1 MPALRFSSL
10 RSLVLPLVAFALV
23 LGACGGGSDDA
34 SESDGDEIAYSV
46 GSPVADSTVA
56 LVVSSEFGTDT
67 LTTQRYQQQLQ
78 MQMRRR
84 SPSQRSGDQMQE
96 THRQLVQGFAGQHVM
111 RGTANQRNIEV
122 SEQKVSAR
130 LDKYKNRYESEEK
143 FQKLLAKSGLTVDSL
158 RSRIADQ
165 LQTRAL
171 QQEMANAAEQPS
183 ESEVQS
189 YSQENKRIRAQHI
202 LLRAGEDATA
212 SKIDSARQAAQSLI
226 DSLQA
231 GTEFAALAERHSE
244 GPTSRQGGDLGYF
257 TRGKMDDDFADAAYA
272 LADSGD
278 ITTEPVRTRFGF
290 HVIRLTDPG
299 QPMDTSKARKRM
311 MEERRRETFDSKLN
325 QMLEGVTV
333 RVNPNVVQAG
343 LSEEG

>member
-1 MPALRFSSL
+1 MPALRLSSL
-10 RSLVLPLVAFALV
+10 RSLVLPLLTFALV
-23 LGACGGGSDDA
+23 LGGCGGSGDSS
-34 SESDGDEIAYSV
+34 SESNGDEIAYSV
-46 GSPVADSTVA
+46 GSPVADSTIA
-56 LVVSSEFGTDT
+56 LIVSSEFGTDT
-67 LTTQRYQQQLQ
+67 LTTQRYQRQLQ

-111 RGTANQRNIEV
+111 RGTANERDIQV
-122 SEQKVSAR
+122 SEEKVDAR
-130 LDKYKNRYESEEK
+130 LEKYRSRYQSEEK
-143 FQKLLAKSGLTVDSL
+143 FQKLLAKSGLTIDSL

-171 QQEMANAAEQPS
+171 QQDMADTAEQPS

-202 LLRAGEDATA
+202 LLRAGQNAQPT
-212 SKIDSARQAAQSLI
+212 KIDSARQAAQSLI

-231 GTEFAALAERHSE
+231 GAEFAALAERHSE

-257 TRGKMDDDFADAAYA
+257 TRDKMDDDFADAAYA

-290 HVIRLTDPG
+290 HIIRLTDPG

-311 MEERRRETFDSKLN
+311 MQERRREAFDSELN

-343 LSEEG
+343 LSEES